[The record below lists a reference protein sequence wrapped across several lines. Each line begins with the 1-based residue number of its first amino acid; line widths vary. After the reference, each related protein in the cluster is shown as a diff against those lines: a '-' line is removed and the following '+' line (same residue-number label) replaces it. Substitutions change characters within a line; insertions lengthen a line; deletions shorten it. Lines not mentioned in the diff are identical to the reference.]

1 MARKRLRN
9 KPGNNQL
16 LKSSQAK
23 SSSTKTTT
31 NDQPEIRQ
39 NSDSLPNE
47 DSTSSCSR
55 TNSKYCKSITT
66 SNLNDDQTVEPN
78 RTAEL
83 QAGHQRLANSNCTYQ
98 DTNNNPLVQSTTDLS
113 SSSPATTII
122 ELHSSTNTPMHLLD
136 GSTPVQQNGNLNG
149 GLQKGGGGTAQQVSL
164 PAAGQ
169 QMTELLPMKQL
180 SAGKAYSVV
189 IADNDRTTTTLILA
203 EESSTQFNVDE
214 QLVVTCNGG
223 GSSEMSTADESKS
236 SMKKNKLNKQT
247 NQSNM
252 SKEMAARL
260 KQKQQ
265 QDSKRERKT
274 ARILAIITGVFVVSD
289 RKRIVCVPK
298 SLQQN
303 LIQLINLLFPTSV
316 QVCWLPFFVLTLLKT
331 FIPKYREYN
340 LLFSIFLWLDRKS
353 VV

>member
-1 MARKRLRN
+1 
-9 KPGNNQL
+9 
-16 LKSSQAK
+16 
-23 SSSTKTTT
+23 
-31 NDQPEIRQ
+31 
-39 NSDSLPNE
+39 
-47 DSTSSCSR
+47 
-55 TNSKYCKSITT
+55 
-66 SNLNDDQTVEPN
+66 
-78 RTAEL
+78 
-83 QAGHQRLANSNCTYQ
+83 
-98 DTNNNPLVQSTTDLS
+98 
-113 SSSPATTII
+113 
-122 ELHSSTNTPMHLLD
+122 MHLLD
-136 GSTPVQQNGNLNG
+136 GSAPVQQNGNLNG
-149 GLQKGGGGTAQQVSL
+149 GLQKGGGTAQQVSL
-164 PAAGQ
+164 PVAGQ

-189 IADNDRTTTTLILA
+189 VADNDRTTTTLLLA

-223 GSSEMSTADESKS
+223 GSSEMSTADESKNS
-236 SMKKNKLNKQT
+236 LKKNKLNKQT

-289 RKRIVCVPK
+289 RIKFGQSKEPAAKKLDWQIC
-298 SLQQN
+298 SFQ
-303 LIQLINLLFPTSV
+303 TSV

-340 LLFSIFLWLDRKS
+340 LLFSIFLWLGYINRYFWVSIFSLWS
-353 VV
+353 VINDH